1 MLALQFRKHPGGLS
15 SMMFAFAALVI
26 HRYGVSLPFSSIRL
40 TSGIVVPVS
49 SALLTLTPTLTRP
62 LHIVT
67 CLLSMATTRRSR
79 RKYVLT
85 MVSGTYTRIRLVKI
99 ASSFF
104 LLRCVVSSFYST
116 GITTYVYCHF
126 ACFFNMLD
134 PDHLFLLQVHRQAP
148 VWDQWEGH
156 LSRSLYVDPR

>member
-15 SMMFAFAALVI
+15 SLMFAFAALVI
-26 HRYGVSLPFSSIRL
+26 HRCGVSLPVSSMRL
-40 TSGIVVPVS
+40 SGVDVPVS
-49 SALLTLTPTLTRP
+49 SVHLTLTPTLTRLLP
-62 LHIVT
+62 IVT
-67 CLLSMATTRRSR
+67 CLLSMDIMRRSR

-148 VWDQWEGH
+148 V
-156 LSRSLYVDPR
+156 